1 MMAVNPTDWFTVVL
15 TPGFTYG
22 LFTSDVFGE
31 AATRSIDGAMFRG
44 SLGFQFRIGERFAI
58 HPEISLL
65 KSFEGAGTVI
75 NAGLGFN
82 FGSIPGY
89 KDLSEDPEMP
99 ERPRPGAPPPGAA
112 PMSAPMPAPMP
123 ASAPMPAPAAAP
135 PT

>member
-1 MMAVNPTDWFTVVL
+1 MMGVNLTDWFTVVQ

-31 AATRSIDGAMFRG
+31 DASRSISGAMFRG

-75 NAGLGFN
+75 NAGLGFD

-89 KDLSEDPEMP
+89 KDLSEGPEMS
-99 ERPRPGAPPPGAA
+99 ERPQPGAPPPGAA
-112 PMSAPMPAPMP
+112 PM
-123 ASAPMPAPAAAP
+123 PAPATAP

>member
-1 MMAVNPTDWFTVVL
+1 MDLNLTDWFTVVL
-15 TPGFTYG
+15 TPGFSYG
-22 LFTSDVFGE
+22 VFTADVFGE
-31 AATRSIDGAMFRG
+31 AATRATDDAMLHG

-65 KSFEGAGTVI
+65 KSLEDAGPVI

-89 KDLSEDPEMP
+89 KDLSEDSEMP
-99 ERPRPGAPPPGAA
+99 ERPQPGAPSPGAA
-112 PMSAPMPAPMP
+112 PVPTPMPAT
-123 ASAPMPAPAAAP
+123 APMPAPAAAP